1 VGSTHGSGIPAA
13 NWADPDYDFGNFLDG
28 RYQFSWTTD
37 LQALK
42 ETFNE
47 LYSSVDGDPLTNL
60 ENFHTLRGAQS
71 YEDDYETREQLMAG
85 YVMVEINIGKRI
97 MLLPGIRFENIQT
110 DYTSNFVLTNT
121 FDNLG
126 LYVEP
131 TPVTAIRENSHWF
144 PSLNMRVNVNDWMDV
159 RGAYYKSASRPD
171 FALLSPSLT
180 REYDGFDLS
189 SYNPYLWPALADN
202 FDIGVS
208 FYTNKLGLFTLNGFY
223 KDISELIY
231 RIPDYEPAFIENL
244 ELTGAPPSLIESLT
258 APESLYDPV
267 IYDPNTTND
276 NKPINNPNKSTYYGL
291 EVSWQSNFWY
301 LPGLLS
307 GLVLDLNYTMIWSS
321 TELPY
326 MGFVEGLDTT
336 GIFPVTVFRAVY
348 ETRESRMLDQP
359 ANIFNARIGWDY
371 KGFSTRLSFR
381 YQGETITSIDPLHSL
396 LDELSTALF
405 RIDLNARQKITP
417 RLAVS
422 LDIVNLNNYIDDRVV
437 DAQGQTFPRR
447 SESYGM
453 NITLGVRY
461 DF

>member
-1 VGSTHGSGIPAA
+1 
-13 NWADPDYDFGNFLDG
+13 
-28 RYQFSWTTD
+28 
-37 LQALK
+37 
-42 ETFNE
+42 
-47 LYSSVDGDPLTNL
+47 
-60 ENFHTLRGAQS
+60 
-71 YEDDYETREQLMAG
+71 
-85 YVMVEINIGKRI
+85 
-97 MLLPGIRFENIQT
+97 
-110 DYTSNFVLTNT
+110 
-121 FDNLG
+121 
-126 LYVEP
+126 
-131 TPVTAIRENSHWF
+131 
-144 PSLNMRVNVNDWMDV
+144 
-159 RGAYYKSASRPD
+159 
-171 FALLSPSLT
+171 LSPSLT
-180 REYDGFDLS
+180 REYDGFDVS

-231 RIPDYEPAFIENL
+231 RIPDYEPAFVENL

-258 APESLYDPV
+258 AAESLYDPV
-267 IYDPNTTND
+267 IYSPNTTND

-336 GIFPVTVFRAVY
+336 GIFPVVVFRAVY

-405 RIDLNARQKITP
+405 RIDLNARQQITP
-417 RLAVS
+417 RLALS

-447 SESYGM
+447 SEYYGM